1 MLLNAAHGEEPL
13 VAGELGLDDQTQGRP
28 GQQGAR
34 ACADLGLYLYKT
46 QFGLTTVKHGQQG
59 ARACADLCVPGLY
72 LNETQFGWWQ
82 PSHPTGMSS
91 QDYIY
96 MKLAVVGI
104 SKTSTCP

>member
-1 MLLNAAHGEEPL
+1 MLLDAAHGEKPL

-34 ACADLGLYLYKT
+34 ACADLGLYL
-46 QFGLTTVKHGQQG
+46 
-59 ARACADLCVPGLY
+59 
-72 LNETQFGWWQ
+72 NETQFGWWQ

-96 MKLAVVGI
+96 MKLAVIGI